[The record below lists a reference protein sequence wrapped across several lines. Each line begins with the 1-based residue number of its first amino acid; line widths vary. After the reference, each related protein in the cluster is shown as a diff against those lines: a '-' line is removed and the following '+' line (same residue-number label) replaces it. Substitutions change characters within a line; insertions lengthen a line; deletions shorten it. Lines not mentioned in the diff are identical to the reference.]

1 MLKFPW
7 GFHTG
12 MLLKKVENKGAK
24 NGNGSLKVFED
35 VNKT

>member
-7 GFHTG
+7 DVVE
-12 MLLKKVENKGAK
+12 KVENKGAK